1 MSVVD
6 KFGARV
12 ELPKSPIC
20 RVVERLDDWARGR
33 LDREDHLHAWLL
45 KSVLGYSDER
55 IAKAQRTSR
64 RTVRKRLEKVSDV
77 LSDLG

>member
-6 KFGARV
+6 QYGARV
-12 ELPKSPIC
+12 ELPRTPIC
-20 RVVERLDDWARGR
+20 RVVEQLEGWARGR
-33 LDREDHLHAWLL
+33 LDREDYLHAWLL

-64 RTVRKRLEKVSDV
+64 RTVRKRLERVSDV